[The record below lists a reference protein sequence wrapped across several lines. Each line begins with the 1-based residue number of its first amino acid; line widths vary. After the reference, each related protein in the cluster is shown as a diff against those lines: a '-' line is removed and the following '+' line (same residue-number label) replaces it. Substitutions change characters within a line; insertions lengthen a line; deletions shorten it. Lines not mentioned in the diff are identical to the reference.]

1 MEIIERYGICNW
13 YPEHGSHLVSTD
25 NFLEFIN
32 LKPAGKIFKC
42 ISIDDKWC
50 SVIYGEKTFKIDP
63 VIYHIVPDLKFY
75 IGQSVWVKTK
85 NSVGTIID
93 VFWHFKNEMPVYFIN
108 FEGKRS
114 SRRYSESELSHPHN
128 IL

>member
-1 MEIIERYGICNW
+1 
-13 YPEHGSHLVSTD
+13 
-25 NFLEFIN
+25 
-32 LKPAGKIFKC
+32 
-42 ISIDDKWC
+42 
-50 SVIYGEKTFKIDP
+50 